1 MRQEPT
7 SEMFDA
13 MVAAR
18 AMNLRQL
25 LQAATRRL
33 NAQIAEILR
42 RHGYRDIT
50 ATHTVLLSNM
60 TLEDDTVTSISQRA
74 SVSAQAVGRLVKE
87 LEERGYLR
95 TAADDNDAR
104 RRPILLT
111 LRGRK
116 LMGASFAILGDI
128 EKQLASKVG
137 AKSVDTLRRCLLRV
151 AAD

>member
-1 MRQEPT
+1 MRQAAT
-7 SEMFDA
+7 TDIFDV
-13 MVAAR
+13 MVSAR

-33 NAQIAEILR
+33 NAHIAETLR
-42 RHGYRDIT
+42 SRGFSDVT
-50 ATHTVLLSNM
+50 ATHTMLLSNM

-87 LEERGYLR
+87 LERCGYLR
-95 TAADDNDAR
+95 SAADENDAR

-116 LMGASFAILGDI
+116 LMEASFAILGNV
-128 EKQLASKVG
+128 EEQLAHKVG
-137 AKSVDTLRRCLLRV
+137 AKSVDALRRCLFNI

>member
-1 MRQEPT
+1 MRQDPT
-7 SEMFDA
+7 TDMFDA
-13 MVAAR
+13 LVAAR

-33 NAQIAEILR
+33 NAQIAESLR
-42 RHGYRDIT
+42 SHGYSDIT
-50 ATHTVLLSNM
+50 ATHTMLLSNM

-95 TAADDNDAR
+95 TTADDNDAR

-116 LMGASFAILGDI
+116 LMEASFAILGDI
-128 EKQLASKVG
+128 EEQLTSKVG
-137 AKSVDTLRRCLLRV
+137 ARSIVTLRQCLLNV